1 MPPIWL
7 LVIYCALIIVASLLG
22 GFLPIYM
29 KMTHTRLAL
38 AASFVGGA
46 MLGVALMHLLPD
58 AIDARLRLVEDEGGA
73 VHDSL
78 LPVML
83 WVIAGFLL
91 MFFLERFFCYHHHGD
106 VEMAADEQHNNEGRS
121 GHRHGPDMEWFGALI
136 GLTVHSMVAGLALAA
151 SVSAG
156 LLPDGNV
163 QGLAGFGTFLVI
175 VLHKPF
181 DSFTLGTIMAVGKA
195 HRARRHLVNLL
206 FSFAVPLG
214 AFFFWLGLLGDED
227 SRLMAVTVGLSIS
240 AGAFLCISL
249 SDLLPELQFHSHDRY
264 KLSVAL
270 FIGLAIAWGI
280 TRLEV
285 LGHAHGGHDHHDG
298 HEHAQTQFEPQLGHQ
313 VPKAG
318 DQRLDHDHMVGML
331 TPASLVWPLAS
342 VASK

>member
-1 MPPIWL
+1 MISPIWL
-7 LVIYCALIIVASLLG
+7 IVIYCVLIILASLLG
-22 GFLPIYM
+22 GVLPIYM

-38 AASFVGGA
+38 ASSFVGGA
-46 MLGVALMHLLPD
+46 MLGVALLHLMPD
-58 AIDARLRLVEDEGGA
+58 AIDARLELVADEGGA
-73 VHDSL
+73 VHDAL

-83 WVIAGFLL
+83 WVLAGFLL

-106 VEMAADEQHNNEGRS
+106 VELIADDKKSHGSCSES
-121 GHRHGPDMEWFGALI
+121 GHGHDVEWFGALV

-156 LLPDGNV
+156 LLPDGKV
-163 QGLAGFGTFLVI
+163 EGLAGFGIFLVI

-195 HRARRHLVNLL
+195 QRARQHLVNLL

-214 AFFFWLGLLGDED
+214 AFFFWLGLLGGEE
-227 SRLMAVTVGLSIS
+227 SRLMAITVGLSIS

-264 KLSVAL
+264 KLSMAL
-270 FIGLAIAWGI
+270 FLGLALAWGI

-285 LGHAHGGHDHHDG
+285 LGESDEGTGHKHGHQ
-298 HEHAQTQFEPQLGHQ
+298 HAQVDFEPN
-313 VPKAG
+313 
-318 DQRLDHDHMVGML
+318 
-331 TPASLVWPLAS
+331 LVQSAKSHWALS
-342 VASK
+342 